1 MRRNDKEIKDKST
14 IERILNDAQVCRIAL
29 CNDNKPYIVPMN
41 FGFKDNY
48 IYIHSACEGRKI
60 DIIKENN
67 NVCFEVDIK
76 HELVKSDKTCNWG
89 MKYYSVIGFG
99 KARFINDNN
108 KKKEIL
114 NIIMQKYSE
123 NTQKT
128 FEYSDSTLNKT
139 ALIQIKIEHI
149 TGKKSGY

>member
-1 MRRNDKEIKDKST
+1 MDVKN
-14 IERILNDAQVCRIAL
+14 
-29 CNDNKPYIVPMN
+29 
-41 FGFKDNY
+41 
-48 IYIHSACEGRKI
+48 
-60 DIIKENN
+60 
-67 NVCFEVDIK
+67 
-76 HELVKSDKTCNWG
+76 ELVKSDKACNWG

-123 NTQKT
+123 NTQKI

-139 ALIQIKIEHI
+139 ALIQIEIENI